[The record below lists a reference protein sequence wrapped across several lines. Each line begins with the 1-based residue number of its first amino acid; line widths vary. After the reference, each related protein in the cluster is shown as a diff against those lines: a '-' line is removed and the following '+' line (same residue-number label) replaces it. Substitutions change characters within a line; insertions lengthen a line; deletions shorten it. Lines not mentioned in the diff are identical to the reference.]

1 MRYSWTVAFS
11 CCLLLLIGVPVRAQE
26 VAPLPSTPL
35 VLPAFSL
42 GGALSAAERRE
53 LDAWLDAMRKW
64 QRMDK
69 RWHNE
74 PKHDAF
80 GRIRDRAAMPEAPDW
95 LEARCATLG
104 PALALNPTDPLG
116 AACRILAGVDEDPTA
131 EAIRAST
138 AAKRADAEKVV
149 KNSFLTRVHIDGLWT
164 TTSTD
169 YRMYGIV
176 GSHISLVDV
185 GRVQFFGP
193 PGVIL
198 LSVPD
203 GNGSREIRAGYTWG
217 MSIRLGDVRLFAQS
231 KNLTLFLT
239 VTKVWVTGSAYSGLG
254 SGGFDIAGF
263 SLAPRRHSKN

>member
-1 MRYSWTVAFS
+1 MRNSWMVALS
-11 CCLLLLIGVPVRAQE
+11 CLLSLTALPVRAQE
-26 VAPLPSTPL
+26 VAPLPSTPI
-35 VLPAFSL
+35 VMPVF
-42 GGALSAAERRE
+42 GPSAALTADERHE
-53 LDAWLDAMRKW
+53 LDDWLDAMRKW

-74 PKHDAF
+74 PAHDAF
-80 GRIRDRAAMPEAPDW
+80 GRIRDRAAQPDAPGW
-95 LEARCATLG
+95 LEARCTALG
-104 PALALNPTDPLG
+104 PSVTASQGDALG
-116 AACRILAGVDEDPTA
+116 SACRIVAGVDEDPTA

-138 AAKRADAEKVV
+138 AAARADKEKVV
-149 KNSFLTRVHIDGLWT
+149 KNSFLTRIHIDGLWT

-169 YRMYGIV
+169 YRMYGLV

-203 GNGSREIRAGYTWG
+203 GAGSREIRAGYTWG

-239 VTKVWVTGSAYSGLG
+239 VTKVWVTGGAYDSLG

-263 SLAPRRHSKN
+263 SLAPRRHSKP